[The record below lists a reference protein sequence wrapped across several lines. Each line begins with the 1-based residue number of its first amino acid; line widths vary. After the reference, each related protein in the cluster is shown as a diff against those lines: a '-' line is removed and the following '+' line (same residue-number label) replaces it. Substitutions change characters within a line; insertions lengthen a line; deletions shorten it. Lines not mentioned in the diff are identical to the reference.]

1 MQILTRKS
9 IVKKTLQVGGYTFVS
24 RLLGLLREMLMSRFL
39 GAGEFS
45 DAFVVAFRIPNALR
59 KVFAE
64 GALSSACVPTFID
77 AEKKGGKKAVS
88 DILTVS
94 FIIFEVVVILC
105 SFLIAWRADSITQ
118 LVAPG
123 FSDEQQALAVSL
135 LRVLMPFIFFI
146 SSSSLISGAL
156 HTANHFFV
164 PAIGSIVLNIF
175 FIMGLIVGL
184 VRGLSL
190 YGLCYFIL
198 AGAATQLLFH
208 VIAYFGCGF
217 SLGHFTKQALRQFKE
232 IIVKFLPVIITAGI
246 MEVNF
251 IIDGR
256 FASFLEQGSITLLY
270 YAARFMGIPLG
281 VFGVAFSTI
290 LLPHFVRINGYAP
303 SRMRFYILESAKLV
317 FWVTIP
323 ASLMMCFFSE
333 TIFYT
338 LFYSKK
344 FTLVQVDTASA
355 ILAAY
360 LIGLP
365 FFALN
370 KILQNVFYSHHN
382 TTIPTII
389 ALFSA
394 VVHIILN
401 WCLVGTF
408 GAAGLA
414 AATSVVGGLQ
424 ALLSAL
430 WIARKFGIRLYAQ
443 QFGSFM
449 GRYTIQLSVVLS
461 AFYFLYRALFYIL
474 SLVPATIFFR
484 EGLGIWIWVGP
495 LCLAV
500 FLVLRFTQSLF
511 GVQLY
516 FLDK

>member
-1 MQILTRKS
+1 MQVLSRKS

-39 GAGEFS
+39 GAGPFS

-64 GALSSACVPTFID
+64 GALSSACVPTFVD

-94 FIIFEVVVILC
+94 FIIFEMMVIAC
-105 SFLIAWRADSITQ
+105 SLLIAWQADFITTV
-118 LVAPG
+118 VAPG
-123 FSDEQQALAVSL
+123 FSEEQQTLAVSL
-135 LRVLMPFIFFI
+135 LRILMPFIFFI

-164 PAIGSIVLNIF
+164 PAIASIILNIF
-175 FIMGLIVGL
+175 FIIGLIIGL
-184 VRGLSL
+184 VKGLSL
-190 YGLCYFIL
+190 YALCYFIL
-198 AGAATQLLFH
+198 AGAAVQLLFH
-208 VIAYFGCGF
+208 IVAYFGCGF
-217 SLGHFTKQALRQFKE
+217 SLGHFTKQALRQFKH
-232 IIVKFLPVIITAGI
+232 IIFKFLPVIITAGI
-246 MEVNF
+246 MEINF

-256 FASFLEQGSITLLY
+256 FASYLEQGSITLLY

-317 FWVTIP
+317 FWVTLP

-344 FTLVQVDTASA
+344 FTLAQVDIASA

-370 KILQNVFYSHHN
+370 KILQNVFYAHHN

-389 ALFSA
+389 ALLSA
-394 VVHIILN
+394 GVHILLN
-401 WCLVGTF
+401 WLLVGTF

-414 AATSVVGGLQ
+414 CATSLVGGLQ

-430 WIARKFGIRLYAQ
+430 WIARKFGIRMYAQ

-449 GRYTIQLSVVLS
+449 VRYAIQLAIVLS
-461 AFYFLYRALFYIL
+461 VFYLIYKIL
-474 SLVPATIFFR
+474 IYSASFIGISIFFLQ
-484 EGLGIWIWVGP
+484 GLGMWLWVGP
-495 LCLAV
+495 LCLLV
-500 FLVLRFTQSLF
+500 FWILRCTQSLF
-511 GVQLY
+511 GIQLY
-516 FLDK
+516 FLGK